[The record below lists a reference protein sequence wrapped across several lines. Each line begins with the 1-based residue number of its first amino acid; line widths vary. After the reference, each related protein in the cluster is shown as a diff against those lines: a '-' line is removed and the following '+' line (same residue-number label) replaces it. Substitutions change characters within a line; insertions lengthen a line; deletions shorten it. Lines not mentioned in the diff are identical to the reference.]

1 MEVHQRR
8 KKRRLGLRA
17 GAKARDELEKELES
31 NSGINDIEVILSDH
45 ASHGTGDCT
54 DIESGDVEQVGVA
67 SLLATDT
74 PFTDVVR
81 DKEHLFSDGIKLTK
95 IKTKLLNGES
105 LSGQLLQGNRAGKK
119 QCLEKSLEEEHHHQQ
134 PPLKVKRIE
143 DSERVPARDVTPA
156 YVGEEK
162 GKSAL
167 SNITRKKLSE
177 FRAPSFSGHGVERG
191 EEVPNLNTN
200 RTDENLGTSSTSQLN
215 KKHDG
220 GDEKIFKKVP
230 KKNSS
235 ENLLISVTKMKF
247 DLPKL
252 NLDSIGDP
260 FKQDDLEDLDI

>member
-17 GAKARDELEKELES
+17 GTKPRDESEKELES
-31 NSGINDIEVILSDH
+31 NSGINDIEVIPSDH
-45 ASHGTGDCT
+45 ASHGTGDCN
-54 DIESGDVEQVGVA
+54 DIESGDVEQVGVT
-67 SLLATDT
+67 LPATDT
-74 PFTDVVR
+74 PFTDVVG
-81 DKEHLFSDGIKLTK
+81 DKEHLFSDGNKLTK
-95 IKTKLLNGES
+95 IKTKLLDGES
-105 LSGQLLQGNRAGKK
+105 LSDQLLQENRAGKK

-134 PPLKVKRIE
+134 PPPKVKRIE
-143 DSERVPARDVTPA
+143 DSRRVPARYVTQA
-156 YVGEEK
+156 NVGEEK
-162 GKSAL
+162 GKPAL

-177 FRAPSFSGHGVERG
+177 FRAPGFSGHGVECG
-191 EEVPNLNTN
+191 EEVSNLNTN
-200 RTDENLGTSSTSQLN
+200 RTDENLDTSSTSQLN

-220 GDEKIFKKVP
+220 SDEKILKKVL
-230 KKNSS
+230 KKSSS

>member
-17 GAKARDELEKELES
+17 GTKPRDESEKELES
-31 NSGINDIEVILSDH
+31 NSGINDTEVIQSDH
-45 ASHGTGDCT
+45 ASHSTEDCN
-54 DIESGDVEQVGVA
+54 DIEIGNVEQVGVA

-74 PFTDVVR
+74 PFTDL
-81 DKEHLFSDGIKLTK
+81 KEHLFSDGIKLTK
-95 IKTKLLNGES
+95 IKTKLTNGES
-105 LSGQLLQGNRAGKK
+105 LSDQLLQENRAGKK

-134 PPLKVKRIE
+134 PPPKVKRFE
-143 DSERVPARDVTPA
+143 DSRRVPARDVTQA
-156 YVGEEK
+156 NVGEEK
-162 GKSAL
+162 GKPAL

-177 FRAPSFSGHGVERG
+177 FRAPGFSGHGVECG
-191 EEVPNLNTN
+191 EEVSNLNTN
-200 RTDENLGTSSTSQLN
+200 RTDENLDTSSTSQLN

-220 GDEKIFKKVP
+220 SDEKILKKVP
-230 KKNSS
+230 KKSSS